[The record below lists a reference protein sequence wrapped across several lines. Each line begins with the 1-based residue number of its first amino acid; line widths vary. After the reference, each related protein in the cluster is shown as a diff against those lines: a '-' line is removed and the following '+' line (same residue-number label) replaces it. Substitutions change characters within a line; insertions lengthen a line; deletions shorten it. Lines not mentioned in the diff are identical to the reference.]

1 MFLGQ
6 EQLHRTLQRTLLAA
20 SLRSGARARAEF
32 QRCHLQ
38 QDVAA
43 LPSNLYQVRNTFI
56 HIEAWLRDTTGM
68 WHTFLS
74 ERAAECQRTNPCN
87 GEEQGVADQRNIQ
100 SMPHGM

>member
-1 MFLGQ
+1 MSPAAGRRGTAIQSLPGEEHFHP
-6 EQLHRTLQRTLLAA
+6 HRGMAA
-20 SLRSGARARAEF
+20 G
-32 QRCHLQ
+32 
-38 QDVAA
+38 
-43 LPSNLYQVRNTFI
+43 Y
-56 HIEAWLRDTTGM
+56 TGM